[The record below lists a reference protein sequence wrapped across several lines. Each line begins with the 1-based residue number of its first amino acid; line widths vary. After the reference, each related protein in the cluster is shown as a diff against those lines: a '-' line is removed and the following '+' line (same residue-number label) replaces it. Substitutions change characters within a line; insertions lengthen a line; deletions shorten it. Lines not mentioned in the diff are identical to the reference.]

1 MHRIPLK
8 AYPFLARLGK
18 WSVFI
23 LDPIVYSCFIQPTM
37 FFTIA
42 VSNKSVM
49 KSGRLKYSDISIKW
63 DCKLLLPLQFKS
75 NDLIDKMKLR
85 IFFTYSDI

>member
-1 MHRIPLK
+1 MPPDLPKSLSFRRSFRKMVSI
-8 AYPFLARLGK
+8 YPF
-18 WSVFI
+18 

-75 NDLIDKMKLR
+75 NLIYK
-85 IFFTYSDI
+85 I